1 MKIFKVDFIKRN
13 ANIPVIYTDLVKAND
28 RQEVENVYKDYFW
41 HDIEEATPGDIQEA
55 ENEGVIIR
63 EVK

>member
-1 MKIFKVDFIKRN
+1 MKVFKVDFIKRN
-13 ANIPVIYTDLVKAND
+13 ANIPVIFTDLVKAND
-28 RQEVENVYKDYFW
+28 CQAVEDVYRDYFW